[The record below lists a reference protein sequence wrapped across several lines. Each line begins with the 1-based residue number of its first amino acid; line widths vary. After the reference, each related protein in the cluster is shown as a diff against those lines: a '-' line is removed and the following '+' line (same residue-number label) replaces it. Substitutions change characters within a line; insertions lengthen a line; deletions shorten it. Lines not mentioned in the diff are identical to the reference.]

1 MNNEQNK
8 TILLVEDEKSIRGFI
23 KINLQRNNFLVIEAA
38 SGEEA
43 LSKMRT
49 QKIDLAILDVMLP
62 GIDGYHVCKE
72 IRETYPSV
80 GIIMLTAKSQDMD
93 KIIGLEFGADDYMI
107 KPFNPLELV
116 LRVKALIR
124 RTGNTANNS
133 SENIL
138 TYGPFKIEVDAQ
150 KAYKNDS
157 ELDLTPK
164 EYMLLKIFIENPGKA
179 LKRDDLLDMAWGYNF
194 MGDSKL
200 VDVNIRRLRS
210 KIEDDAS
217 NPAFIETV
225 WGTGYRWHK
234 N

>member
-1 MNNEQNK
+1 
-8 TILLVEDEKSIRGFI
+8 
-23 KINLQRNNFLVIEAA
+23 
-38 SGEEA
+38 
-43 LSKMRT
+43 
-49 QKIDLAILDVMLP
+49 
-62 GIDGYHVCKE
+62 
-72 IRETYPSV
+72 
-80 GIIMLTAKSQDMD
+80 MLTAKSQDMD

-124 RTGNTANNS
+124 RTSTAVNNNS
-133 SENIL
+133 ENTL
-138 TYGPFKIEVDAQ
+138 TYGPFKIDVDAQ
-150 KAYKNDS
+150 KAYKNNQ

-217 NPAFIETV
+217 NPTFIETV

>member
-1 MNNEQNK
+1 MSNEQNK

-23 KINLQRNNFLVIEAA
+23 KINLQRNNFSVIEAE

-43 LSKMRT
+43 LNKMHT
-49 QKIDLAILDVMLP
+49 QRIDLAILDVMLP

-72 IRETYPSV
+72 IREAYPSV

-124 RTGNTANNS
+124 RTGNIEKNS
-133 SENIL
+133 KENAL
-138 TYGPFKIEVDAQ
+138 TYGPFKIDIDAQ
-150 KAYKNDS
+150 KAYKDS
-157 ELDLTPK
+157 VELDLTPK